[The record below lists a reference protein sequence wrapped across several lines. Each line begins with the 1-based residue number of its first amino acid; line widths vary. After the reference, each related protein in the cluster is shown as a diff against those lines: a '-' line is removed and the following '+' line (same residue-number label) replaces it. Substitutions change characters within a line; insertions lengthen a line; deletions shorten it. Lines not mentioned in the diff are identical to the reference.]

1 MLRSLLRYDFEEG
14 FDPFILYQISLEN
27 FNNIRRR
34 LSKEEFISYETLDN
48 MLYYEYEMTLDSVN
62 QEIEEKNMKQMKD
75 NENLVPILNISKDK
89 PILPK

>member
-1 MLRSLLRYDFEEG
+1 
-14 FDPFILYQISLEN
+14 
-27 FNNIRRR
+27 
-34 LSKEEFISYETLDN
+34 